1 MSRRRRT
8 RVGGDPYN
16 SGELRQALSGYQKVS
31 VPEVCGDP
39 IGRDNLAVWVNQT
52 GKWSQFDTSKLWLKG
67 GPSLCRELVTELG
80 MSSAQYESLR
90 DAFNDDKSTDLVG
103 LYKKGGD
110 YAIVLRVPQTSVLD
124 KLAIGGAAG
133 GGAIAGALT
142 MWAARQ
148 NWTQKAKWI
157 EAYRKYASY
166 MYQLY
171 TNEINQDMVPPN
183 FDNLNA
189 LMGQLINAQG
199 DAALE
204 KYIGKQMII
213 EMPTPDLAKKIV
225 GEEKTTP
232 PLGPDEVLAIQ
243 TAKNVISQYEILQAN
258 RGWIEEDGGSLNA
271 SEPDLKS
278 QWFNDV
284 NKFVLLSMKLDRLT
298 AKMNESSPELTKL
311 KKLIFEWNAYL
322 QIINDQRLQPQ
333 VRASHQDRLKI
344 LATEM
349 AEYIKPSFYVNKYSV
364 QDSISDLKKTVMIQ
378 TASDIL
384 MLIDKITTNSF
395 WIEENE

>member
-1 MSRRRRT
+1 
-8 RVGGDPYN
+8 
-16 SGELRQALSGYQKVS
+16 
-31 VPEVCGDP
+31 
-39 IGRDNLAVWVNQT
+39 
-52 GKWSQFDTSKLWLKG
+52 
-67 GPSLCRELVTELG
+67 

-284 NKFVLLSMKLDRLT
+284 NKLSC
-298 AKMNESSPELTKL
+298 
-311 KKLIFEWNAYL
+311 Y
-322 QIINDQRLQPQ
+322 Q
-333 VRASHQDRLKI
+333 
-344 LATEM
+344 
-349 AEYIKPSFYVNKYSV
+349 
-364 QDSISDLKKTVMIQ
+364 
-378 TASDIL
+378 
-384 MLIDKITTNSF
+384 
-395 WIEENE
+395 

>member
-1 MSRRRRT
+1 
-8 RVGGDPYN
+8 
-16 SGELRQALSGYQKVS
+16 
-31 VPEVCGDP
+31 
-39 IGRDNLAVWVNQT
+39 
-52 GKWSQFDTSKLWLKG
+52 
-67 GPSLCRELVTELG
+67 

-284 NKFVLLSMKLDRLT
+284 NKFVLLSMKLDRLA
-298 AKMNESSPELTKL
+298 AKRWNESSPDLTKL